1 MILPLW
7 ETTYADLDA
16 KSFGNASQ
24 EILDLIPLLPLGAKI
39 LDLGCGDGRN
49 AIPLAQAGF
58 TVTAIDISEAGIRK
72 LNTMSAREELTI
84 HCSVAN
90 MTRFEYPEEYDLIIS
105 HGCLHFV
112 ERRQW
117 EEMIG
122 QFKIHTAPLGFN
134 VITVFTDAI
143 PVSPDLAPL
152 CVGLFREEELFE
164 RYSGWETILKKNY
177 IFQDEHAEGIRHTHA
192 VNKLV
197 VRNCRTKRCTATQ

>member
-1 MILPLW
+1 MTRPFW
-7 ETTYADLDA
+7 ETTYADPDA
-16 KSFGNASQ
+16 KSFGDASQ
-24 EILDLIPLLPLGAKI
+24 EILDLIPMLPPGARV

-72 LNTMSAREELTI
+72 LNTLSTCAELTI
-84 HCSVAN
+84 HCSVAD
-90 MTRFEYPEEYDLIIS
+90 MTRFEYQERYDLIIS

-122 QFKIHTAPLGFN
+122 QFKAHTTPSGFN

-143 PVSPDLAPL
+143 PVSPDLEPL
-152 CVGLFREEELFE
+152 SVGLFREGELFE
-164 RYSGWETILKKNY
+164 RYSEWEVILKNSY
-177 IFQDEHAEGIRHTHA
+177 TFQDEHAGGIRHTHA

-197 VRNCRTKRCTATQ
+197 VKNCRT